1 MSLESPNL
9 LEKIKAWPYLKITLI
24 AVGAV
29 LVIGAFLYFLQTF
42 DNWGFNRSQ
51 QKKKENI
58 NAALEEIKTIN
69 ENVNAE
75 KKKEQELIANIR
87 RDAKDY
93 LDAIN
98 ATDASQERIDNAV
111 NRMQTAANSN
121 RNVNAQELEQ
131 ILNNF

>member
-1 MSLESPNL
+1 MSLITPGFFGTWIKPYW
-9 LEKIKAWPYLKITLI
+9 KIIAIVVGSIVFIGLMLYLW
-24 AVGAV
+24 
-29 LVIGAFLYFLQTF
+29 QSF
-42 DNWGFNRSQ
+42 DNWSFSRSQ

-58 NAALEEIKTIN
+58 NAALTEIKTLN

-75 KKKEQELIANIR
+75 KAREQEIIANIR

-98 ATDASQERIDNAV
+98 ASDAAQERVNAAT

-121 RNVNAQELEQ
+121 RNVNASELEE